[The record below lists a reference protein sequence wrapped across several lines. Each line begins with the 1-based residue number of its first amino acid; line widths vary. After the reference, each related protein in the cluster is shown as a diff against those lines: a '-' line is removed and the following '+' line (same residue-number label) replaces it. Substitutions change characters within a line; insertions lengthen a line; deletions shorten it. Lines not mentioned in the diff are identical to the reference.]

1 MIKRRMTLSTT
12 YLNVLMIGE
21 GGGQGDEVVVSE
33 VQECEGGEVVEQV
46 VGQPSDAAPRQLQ
59 PRVLVAVLV
68 EGHQRVPRH
77 ASWGEDPCRGELI
90 IVKHV
95 LLIFI

>member
-1 MIKRRMTLSTT
+1 MWSSIDDIIYNLPQCSDDKRGR
-12 YLNVLMIGE
+12 
-21 GGGQGDEVVVSE
+21 GQGDEVVVSE
-33 VQECEGGEVVEQV
+33 VQECEGGQVVEQV

-68 EGHQRVPRH
+68 EGHQGLPGHTSR
-77 ASWGEDPCRGELI
+77 GEDPCRGELI

>member
-1 MIKRRMTLSTT
+1 MMMRQRTT
-12 YLNVLMIGE
+12 YLNVLMIRE

-33 VQECEGGEVVEQV
+33 VQACEGGQVVEEV

-68 EGHQRVPRH
+68 DRHQGLPRH
-77 ASWGEDPCRGELI
+77 TSRGEDPCRGELI